1 MSLAIPGRKAAATWC
16 DVLAGPGNEHLRPSL
31 VRHRKLWGSQSK
43 VLMTS
48 GRAWIFAT
56 HELDRV
62 PAISAADAGGFRV
75 LLKHGYMYQTRTK
88 CSVGGLPTALP
99 TRPFMNDIDL

>member
-16 DVLAGPGNEHLRPSL
+16 DVLAGPGNEHLRPWL
-31 VRHRKLWGSQSK
+31 VRHRKLRGSQSK

-56 HELDRV
+56 RELDRV
-62 PAISAADAGGFRV
+62 PAISGADAGGFKGSTEARIYV
-75 LLKHGYMYQTRTK
+75 VDTDKMFSRRI
-88 CSVGGLPTALP
+88 PAALP
-99 TRPFMNDIDL
+99 TSPFTTT